1 MQMKTYPEIVT
12 DRKVSHTYNLS
23 VHSSEEGTG
32 LFIIHPV
39 GSINTNTSP
48 ILQKEMQQI
57 IESKP
62 EIILIDMNQVN
73 FINFRGLRVIL
84 KTIMEMNQRN
94 GKICLTNLQP
104 NIKEMFEIMHDILP
118 KWIFEGRKQLEHYF
132 DGSHNNCL
140 GSSRWTKSDD
150 ADKAHNLSLSKK
162 NRINTCY
169 GIGANR

>member
-57 IESKP
+57 LKSKP

-118 KWIFEGRKQLEHYF
+118 KWIFEGRKQLEYYL
-132 DGSHNNCL
+132 DGNHNNCF
-140 GSSRWTKSDD
+140 GSCRLTKFDD
-150 ADKAHNLSLSKK
+150 ADKAHNLGLSCK
-162 NRINTCY
+162 NRSNTCY
-169 GIGANR
+169 VFGANG